1 VLELDTVSDPV
12 VDLEIPRMCQE
23 LCRTLH
29 TETTCAP
36 WLESLQA
43 ALEDVL
49 RAWPHLKLGDPQR
62 SLQVSS

>member
-1 VLELDTVSDPV
+1 MLELDTVSDPV

-29 TETTCAP
+29 TEPACQP

-43 ALEDVL
+43 ALADVL
-49 RAWPHLKLGDPQR
+49 RDWPHLKLSDPQH
-62 SLQVSS
+62 SLQVSR